1 MHRRRSID
9 DDEMSLHIT
18 DYTTAND
25 SAREIDCVDEPIN
38 RLLKRSL
45 SPQDGVTPY
54 YQTKSAIEKKTD
66 VVLTQSYVPTTVVTL
81 TNTHLLSNDG
91 DIIRMKT
98 IRNRVKPMSDLED
111 DDDDL
116 LDIDSDT
123 PPRVYITKIL
133 SKGEEPSTRLFEETR
148 LLWEMNELN
157 YTTHITALKTTM
169 MTELERKHNQDTAAN
184 SVAHFVMPSTKQ
196 QSTTETPRNSFYA
209 SHTLSTWRL
218 TPMSSTTSTT
228 SNKMPN
234 AKSPWLPKGV
244 QTEAEKRLENGKIPM
259 GQTYVRISTLEQ
271 LNNLQPTQPVTL
283 HQAQTTPRPRPVKHG
298 FDRSLDE
305 AIDAGVLS
313 YPPEKAEKEEKHTH
327 ATNDFLTHLA
337 TFSSSATC
345 IARTIFDLWS
355 ASQLL
360 ALFQCLIGVCAAHR
374 SLFVSHLVL
383 DILLLVIGF
392 IYTITMIVFS
402 IVLYLLIGETP
413 KQVLFKWILFA
424 LLLDAILLLYG
435 CLVMISLRC
444 CERIVQSRLSMR
456 MEKHLLQAKPQSV

>member
-9 DDEMSLHIT
+9 DDEVSLHIT
-18 DYTTAND
+18 GYTTAND
-25 SAREIDCVDEPIN
+25 TARQIDCVDEPIN
-38 RLLKRSL
+38 RLLKRSP
-45 SPQDGVTPY
+45 SPQDDFTPY

-81 TNTHLLSNDG
+81 TNTQLLSNDG

-98 IRNRVKPMSDLED
+98 IRNRVKPMSDVED

-116 LDIDSDT
+116 VDIDSDT

-133 SKGEEPSTRLFEETR
+133 SKGEEPSTRLSEETR
-148 LLWEMNELN
+148 LLWEMDELN
-157 YTTHITALKTTM
+157 YTTHMTALKSTM
-169 MTELERKHNQDTAAN
+169 MTELERKHSEDAAAI

-209 SHTLSTWRL
+209 SHTLLTWRL
-218 TPMSSTTSTT
+218 TPMSSTAATTST
-228 SNKMPN
+228 KMSN
-234 AKSPWLPKGV
+234 AKRPWVPKGV

-259 GQTYVRISTLEQ
+259 EQTYDRIITLEQ
-271 LNNLQPTQPVTL
+271 LNNLQPTQAVML

-298 FDRSLDE
+298 FDRSRDE
-305 AIDAGVLS
+305 GIDAGVLS
-313 YPPEKAEKEEKHTH
+313 YPPEKAEKEVKYTHT
-327 ATNDFLTHLA
+327 TNDFLKHLA
-337 TFSSSATC
+337 TFSTLATC

-360 ALFQCLIGVCAAHR
+360 ALFQCLIGVCAARR

-392 IYTITMIVFS
+392 IYTCSVHFQNHNDH
-402 IVLYLLIGETP
+402 VLHSSLPTHRRNAKGGFV
-413 KQVLFKWILFA
+413 Q
-424 LLLDAILLLYG
+424 LDIIRASSG
-435 CLVMISLRC
+435 
-444 CERIVQSRLSMR
+444 
-456 MEKHLLQAKPQSV
+456 